1 MRPIRAGSLTAVDRA
16 EELKQ
21 TKEEHPQAGRS
32 PRLSRPFV
40 LGRTVD
46 RTHRELTD
54 ADISI
59 IADTYHVWRTGED
72 ASYADIPSFCRYAGL
87 DEVRKRGHVLTPGA
101 MSEWTPRRKAA
112 SRSRTR

>member
-1 MRPIRAGSLTAVDRA
+1 M
-16 EELKQ
+16 
-21 TKEEHPQAGRS
+21 
-32 PRLSRPFV
+32 
-40 LGRTVD
+40 D

-72 ASYADIPSFCRYAGL
+72 ASYADIPSFCKYAGL

-101 MSEWTPRRKAA
+101 MSEWTPRRRAA